1 MAKQDYSKY
10 QVQVPM
16 REVAA
21 NLQVKGVSVPTR
33 TYMSNKL
40 VPGCNMYVEY
50 SWIYQMPEPA
60 EVVPAVHA
68 HSYEQVTMMIGT
80 DPDNPED
87 LGGEVEFEMGGQKM
101 ATSRTNALYI
111 PSNVAHGHVTWKR
124 VTRPHILMSI
134 TVGTGDILTANPGG
148 YNKK

>member
-10 QVQVPM
+10 LVQVPM

-21 NLQVKGVSVPTR
+21 NLNVKGVSVPTR
-33 TYMSNKL
+33 TYMSNRL
-40 VPGCNMYVEY
+40 VPGSNMYVEF
-50 SWIYQMPEPA
+50 SWIYQMPQPA
-60 EVVPAVHA
+60 EVVPAVHR

-80 DPDNPED
+80 NADNPED

-101 ATSRTNALYI
+101 VSDRTNALYI
-111 PSNVAHGHVTWKR
+111 PSNIEHGHVTWKKF
-124 VTRPHILMSI
+124 TRPHILMSV

-148 YNKK
+148 YNK

>member
-1 MAKQDYSKY
+1 MANQDYSKY

-21 NLQVKGVSVPTR
+21 NLKVKGVSVPTR

-40 VPGCNMYVEY
+40 VPGCNMYIEY
-50 SWIYQMPEPA
+50 SWISQMPEPA
-60 EVVPAVHA
+60 QVVPAVHG
-68 HSYEQVTMMIGT
+68 HPYEQVTMMIGT
-80 DPDNPED
+80 DANNPED

-101 ATSRTNALYI
+101 VTSRTNALYI
-111 PSNVAHGHVTWKR
+111 PSNVQHGHVTWRKF
-124 VTRPHILMSI
+124 TRPHMLMSI

-148 YNKK
+148 YNK